1 MKSTDLVDAM
11 NALNVVRARKKAI
24 VQINKVI
31 GSDDPT
37 KLRFRITN
45 DNGDSFQIENQSEF
59 LGIIREAYRT
69 EIEENMEILAVLGV
83 DIDPDDEEDEDEYDD
98 FEEE

>member
-1 MKSTDLVDAM
+1 MNSLDLVDAM

-45 DNGDSFQIENQSEF
+45 DNGDSFQIENQAEF
-59 LGIIREAYRT
+59 LETVREAYRA
-69 EIEENMEILAVLGV
+69 EIEENMEILAFLGV
-83 DIDPDDEEDEDEYDD
+83 DVDPDDYEDEDDD